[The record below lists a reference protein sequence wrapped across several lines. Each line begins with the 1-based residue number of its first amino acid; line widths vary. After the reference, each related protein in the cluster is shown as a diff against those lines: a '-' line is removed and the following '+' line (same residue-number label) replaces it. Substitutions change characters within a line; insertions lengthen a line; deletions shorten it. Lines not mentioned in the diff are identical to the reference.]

1 MAVTEYTPI
10 GGTAS
15 AYNPGEVNPY
25 LNSHRASGMP
35 NIGAN
40 TGSMPVTT
48 TNISVWCNGS
58 RVGVIK
64 NFQVSESRT
73 NTKLQ
78 ELGTEGVVQIVP
90 GNTKGGNLN
99 IERIALYNSSIWNAL
114 GLTRT
119 GEFIP
124 KMSSMEAYSSADSVY
139 HRPTNFTFSNPFKTL
154 KDQRTAIEIQTRTQ
168 MQGTKN
174 AFYIETY
181 LDCWISSYSKSIAA
195 ETITVSEKVTAEYSD
210 VIADYVTGDSYNV
223 YSDSSY
229 MKYVNGSST
238 TEEDEDEE

>member
-1 MAVTEYTPI
+1 MAEYEKVSNTV
-10 GGTAS
+10 S
-15 AYNPGEVNPY
+15 AYAPGSTNPY

-35 NIGAN
+35 NIGAD

-119 GEFIP
+119 GEFVSN
-124 KMSSMEAYSSADSVY
+124 MSESSDYVAFSGTDDSGY
-139 HRPTNFTFSNPFKTL
+139 HRPADYTFSNPFRTL
-154 KDQRTAIEIQTRTQ
+154 KDQRVPVEISTKTQ
-168 MQGTKN
+168 LQGDSE

-210 VIADYVTGDSYNV
+210 VVAAYVEGDERDNATIFENLYN
-223 YSDSSY
+223 
-229 MKYVNGSST
+229 
-238 TEEDEDEE
+238 